1 MEIRNQ
7 FIPARRSSKLGW
19 YEKFQEQKFLLNNWS
34 SNISLIGDSLIS
46 NISRYEDVWFEYF
59 AKHNWFNFGI
69 PGDKI
74 QNLLWSI
81 KSLKFPSNSTLSCI
95 FILWVTNN
103 VNQNSP
109 VEVVPRLI
117 SFGISVQA
125 KCHRATVVIIPLFP
139 RYKKFSL
146 SRGNINIINSL
157 SESECSKY
165 NLCMHNHKLE
175 WLNADGSLNESLFYS
190 DNLHLFKEGNELL
203 PKEIVVSYK
212 HLKSYNYSTAR
223 SYKKGVLFY
232 LRILIPQHLKHVTQ
246 IMHVQR

>member
-19 YEKFQEQKFLLNNWS
+19 YEKFQEQKFLLNNSS

-46 NISRYEDVWFEYF
+46 NISRCEDVWFEYF
-59 AKHNWFNFGI
+59 PKHNWFNFGI

-74 QNLLWSI
+74 QNLLWRI

-95 FILWVTNN
+95 FILCGTNN
-103 VNQNSP
+103 VNHNSP
-109 VEVVPRLI
+109 EEVVTRLI
-117 SFGISVQA
+117 SSGISVQA
-125 KCHRATVVIIPLFP
+125 KCHCAKVVIIPLFP

-146 SRGNINIINSL
+146 SRGDINIINSL
-157 SESECSKY
+157 LESECSKY
-165 NLCMHNHKLE
+165 NLCTCKHELE

-212 HLKSYNYSTAR
+212 HLKTYNYLTAR

-246 IMHVQR
+246 IMQVQR